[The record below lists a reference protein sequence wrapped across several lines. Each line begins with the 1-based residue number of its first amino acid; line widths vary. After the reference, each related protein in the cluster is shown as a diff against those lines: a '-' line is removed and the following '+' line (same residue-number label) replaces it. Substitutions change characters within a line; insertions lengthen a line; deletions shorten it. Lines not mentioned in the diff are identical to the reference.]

1 MRDVRPT
8 SAAARAALIL
18 LLAAAALTACEGD
31 GPVGPPA
38 ATQLSLTTSAAGAAS
53 GQAFAT
59 QPVVTVRD
67 AAGALVTTSAA
78 TITVQVSAGATI
90 VGSATATAVQG
101 LVTFTGLGLSGPAGT
116 TYTLTFSSPGLTSVN
131 QTVVLTPGAPAR
143 LVLTTAPAGAISGAS
158 FTTQPVLSVRDA
170 ADNVVASDNATVV
183 TMTNEAGATI
193 VGTATVT
200 AVAGVASFVN
210 VGLTATPGTSAQLT
224 FSAPGLS
231 AAASSVTVG
240 ALPATQLVVITA
252 PSVVVPNGSALPIQ
266 PRIQLRDASGA
277 AVLLAG
283 VPITAIIVET
293 NGGPATLAGTVT
305 MNTASDGVATFTNLA
320 ITSSAPLVRLR
331 FSSPGLT
338 GVSANETLVQPG
350 PASAILASGGAGQRA
365 LFGTVLPVRPAAK
378 VTDMGGLGIPGVTVT
393 FVVTA
398 GSGALASTSAGT
410 NAEGIATAGL
420 WTLGP
425 AAGTH
430 AVTATTAAVVG
441 GSATIESIALPTLA
455 LQRIAGGDA
464 GCGVGTD
471 GGAYCFGPPT
481 TLVPGGLAFTS
492 LSSRGGHVCGI
503 VTGGAVWCWG
513 SNASGQLGDGT
524 FTSRTT
530 PVLVSGGLQFQQV
543 SAGYDHTCGV
553 TVAGAAYCWGNN
565 SASQI
570 GNGSNVTIPA
580 PVAVLGGHSFGSV
593 SAGVQFSCGVTAAGA
608 GYCWGLGSYG
618 LLGIGS
624 SPATP
629 ASTPQAVAGG
639 LTFANISS
647 GWYHSCGLTTGGA
660 AHCWG
665 AVDGDV
671 MTAAPVLSPRAV
683 AGAPTFSSIA
693 AGKWRTCGLT
703 QAGAAY
709 CWGPT
714 GGGNVP
720 LAVPGGIVFASVADR
735 SGVTAAGVGYVWTD
749 GVPVAIPIP

>member
-1 MRDVRPT
+1 
-8 SAAARAALIL
+8 
-18 LLAAAALTACEGD
+18 
-31 GPVGPPA
+31 
-38 ATQLSLTTSAAGAAS
+38 
-53 GQAFAT
+53 
-59 QPVVTVRD
+59 
-67 AAGALVTTSAA
+67 
-78 TITVQVSAGATI
+78 
-90 VGSATATAVQG
+90 
-101 LVTFTGLGLSGPAGT
+101 
-116 TYTLTFSSPGLTSVN
+116 
-131 QTVVLTPGAPAR
+131 
-143 LVLTTAPAGAISGAS
+143 
-158 FTTQPVLSVRDA
+158 
-170 ADNVVASDNATVV
+170 
-183 TMTNEAGATI
+183 
-193 VGTATVT
+193 
-200 AVAGVASFVN
+200 VASFVN

-398 GSGALASTSAGT
+398 GGGALASTSAGT

-570 GNGSNVTIPA
+570 GQWVQRDDPGAGRRARWSLVRQCFRRG
-580 PVAVLGGHSFGSV
+580 AVLVRCHRSGRRI
-593 SAGVQFSCGVTAAGA
+593 
-608 GYCWGLGSYG
+608 
-618 LLGIGS
+618 LLGTRQLWPPWHRLVARHAGEHTAGRRRRIDLREHLVGLVS
-624 SPATP
+624 QLRTDHWRRGPLLGARWTAT
-629 ASTPQAVAGG
+629 S
-639 LTFANISS
+639 
-647 GWYHSCGLTTGGA
+647 
-660 AHCWG
+660 
-665 AVDGDV
+665 
-671 MTAAPVLSPRAV
+671 
-683 AGAPTFSSIA
+683 
-693 AGKWRTCGLT
+693 
-703 QAGAAY
+703 
-709 CWGPT
+709 
-714 GGGNVP
+714 
-720 LAVPGGIVFASVADR
+720 
-735 SGVTAAGVGYVWTD
+735 
-749 GVPVAIPIP
+749 